1 MMIENKITKL
11 IDALDKA
18 TVTMS
23 ELIREVK
30 LNTNITTCLNYKI
43 AEPVKKEVKEAE
55 SAEKE
60 KPVEKKVEKKVE
72 KPVEQPVEQPVEKPV
87 EEAVEKPD
95 VTENL
100 AREIA
105 LSAVGNNKCTIEH
118 IQAKIKEIGQTYG
131 INADKLSD
139 LNQAGLNSLHDY
151 LISLENNVI

>member
-72 KPVEQPVEQPVEKPV
+72 QPVEQPVEKPV

-100 AREIA
+100 VREIA

-139 LNQAGLNSLHDY
+139 LNQAGLNSLYDY